1 VAEDKVEEEGW
12 AQIVSGVKYCIFKK
26 RSQRLTEVHHDIT
39 KSSLPLG

>member
-26 RSQRLTEVHHDIT
+26 GLR
-39 KSSLPLG
+39 G